1 MKSPWPCLEVCHED
15 DRTVVRFAGL
25 DRLDE
30 FSSHGPRKE
39 LSRLDEGSPQARLVL
54 DLGNVRFVTGSA
66 LGRLVALNR
75 RVRAAGGRLM
85 LSNLSPAVAEVLT
98 VTHLDKVLEVCPPIG
113 DLLSQTNRLA

>member
-1 MKSPWPCLEVCHED
+1 MKSPWPCLEVCHRD
-15 DRTVVRFAGL
+15 DRTIVRFAGL

-30 FSSHGPRKE
+30 FNSHGPRKE
-39 LSRLDEGSPQARLVL
+39 LSRLAQGLPQARLVL

-85 LSNLSPAVAEVLT
+85 LSNLNPAVEEVLS
-98 VTHLDKVLEVCPPIG
+98 VTHLDKVLEVC
-113 DLLSQTNRLA
+113 